1 MIKSTQ
7 YLVRLPLTD
16 EQERAIVVAQT
27 GTPPS
32 VKADTEAAIRA
43 IGTRVEAGDLATVG
57 YVAPGDIFQNGAM
70 WPMRNI
76 YQRRADAWPDAVVR
90 RTDAEA
96 QIASR
101 DKLIAEQGKEV
112 VRTGTQLAA
121 YRAASRAASTAFLER
136 IADLQAE
143 IERLDCREAG
153 ITIGRHQA
161 QSVISAAI
169 AVARS
174 ERGVEA
180 ELAGGDPLAFEP
192 WPEMDALV
200 AALDTVRPGW
210 RECAPEGR
218 DDG

>member
-121 YRAASRAASTAFLER
+121 YRAASTAFLER

-174 ERGVEA
+174 ERCVAA
-180 ELAGGDPLAFEP
+180 ELTGGDPIAFDP
-192 WPEMDALV
+192 WPEMDALL
-200 AALDTVRPGW
+200 AALDTARPGW
-210 RECAPEGR
+210 RECVPVGQ
-218 DDG
+218 DNG